1 MTQSSEDQNAIW
13 LTQEAFDKLQA
24 ELEHL
29 RGPVRNEVIARISA
43 AREEGDLRENGGYHA
58 AREEQGKIEGRIRQ
72 LEDMLRRAEVG
83 ETPEDDGVVEPG
95 MKVTTRFVGD
105 DDTEVFLL
113 GAREIET
120 PEDLEVYSPQSPLGA
135 AIIGARKGQT
145 VTFQAPTGKEL
156 KVEIV
161 DAVPY
166 GGA

>member
-1 MTQSSEDQNAIW
+1 MTQSSEQNVIW
-13 LTQEAFDKLQA
+13 LTQDAFDKLQE

-29 RGPVRNEVIARISA
+29 RGPVRSEVIARISA
-43 AREEGDLRENGGYHA
+43 ARDEGDLKENGGYHA
-58 AREEQGKIEGRIRQ
+58 AREEQGKVEGRIRQ

-83 ETPEDDGVVEPG
+83 ETPADDGVVEPG

-105 DDTEVFLL
+105 DAVETFLL

-135 AIIGARKGQT
+135 AIIGFKKGDT
-145 VTFQAPTGKEL
+145 VTYEAPNGKEL

-161 DAVPY
+161 DAVPFT
-166 GGA
+166 G